1 MKSSKFGWQVEGNDE
16 KGSLQRPLGQLR
28 GAGLLA
34 LGKDWRMRTS
44 GGSKTQFGPHK
55 REVMEAGTRVRL
67 RVVDC
72 LGGGFGDPRRPPVLK
87 PAHAARD
94 MGTEDLA

>member
-1 MKSSKFGWQVEGNDE
+1 MKGSKFGWGVEGNDE

-34 LGKDWRMRTS
+34 LRKDWRMRTS
-44 GGSKTQFGPHK
+44 RGSKTQFGPYK

-67 RVVDC
+67 GAMDC
-72 LGGGFGDPRRPPVLK
+72 L
-87 PAHAARD
+87 
-94 MGTEDLA
+94 